1 MITDLKGPVATEIEA
16 RLRAALSPDHL
27 AVIDDSEKHRG
38 HAGHDGS
45 GESHFTV
52 DIVSPL
58 FTGQTRVARQR
69 LVNTA
74 LADLLAEKVHALAIK
89 ARAPGEA

>member
-1 MITDLKGPVATEIEA
+1 MTQHPTGPIAAEIEN
-16 RLRAALSPDHL
+16 RLRAALSPERL

-38 HAGHDGS
+38 HSGHDAR

-52 DIVSPL
+52 EIVAEA
-58 FTGQTRVARQR
+58 FVGQSRVARQR
-69 LVNTA
+69 MVNTA
-74 LADLLAEKVHALAIK
+74 LADLLRERVHALAIK